1 MFASLL
7 SLLTVAL
14 MTAAACAVGRRL
26 ATALRLSGETPLA
39 RLAWNVALGYV
50 AVGTAIAALGLAG
63 GLYPAVIGVPTMA
76 LAGVALGDGWKA
88 LQSRRND
95 AAASE
100 SDIQPPAPI
109 APPADWLDAGT
120 MLLAAA
126 TVLATL
132 TAALAPPTAGDAMC
146 YHLELPK
153 QYLLA
158 HTIAFS
164 PYHENSTFPLLAEMW
179 YAWALAIDTGVA
191 AQLVAWVWGLL
202 LAAAT
207 FTLAAPLV
215 GERWAR
221 LAATLALLTPA
232 VSNQMTAP
240 LSDLACAS
248 LATLALAAWYRAVV
262 EDRGAQWF
270 VVAGIMLG
278 GAAATKYL
286 GLLFA
291 AALAVDGLWRL
302 ARQKTRRRQLVLG
315 GATLVVLAASTAG
328 VWYVRAAWH
337 RGNPV
342 YPFFSAALGGEELG
356 ALPERKTPLLASPTA
371 ALTAPWQITMHP
383 ERFGGRGHRL
393 GPLLLAVL
401 PGLVACRRLR
411 GLGTLLGVA
420 GVFAVGWLLLR
431 QNVRF
436 LLPALPPLC
445 VACAWCV
452 AEWSRWPRAPRV
464 VACAALAAVLGLH
477 TAAAGWRSR
486 DKLAVAVGRETRED
500 YLLRNEPTFRAAAT
514 ANELYRG
521 GDVIFSQDYRAFYFR
536 APVVREA
543 TYRRQTAYDQQAG
556 DRAAV
561 CAHLVDAGFTHV
573 LLARRCNSAAGDN
586 VANAAHQ
593 GIHFNDTLSRLWDT
607 APLES
612 ERPAALDVAPQLLID
627 YEVVDSDGAL
637 RHYRLVQLPQR
648 RK

>member
-1 MFASLL
+1 MVRLG
-7 SLLTVAL
+7 VGDRHGGGG
-14 MTAAACAVGRRL
+14 AVGRLGLGAAAGCGNVHSRS
-26 ATALRLSGETPLA
+26 AA
-39 RLAWNVALGYV
+39 RRRALG
-50 AVGTAIAALGLAG
+50 ATRG
-63 GLYPAVIGVPTMA
+63 
-76 LAGVALGDGWKA
+76 
-88 LQSRRND
+88 
-95 AAASE
+95 
-100 SDIQPPAPI
+100 
-109 APPADWLDAGT
+109 DAG
-120 MLLAAA
+120 AADTGREQPDDRSA
-126 TVLATL
+126 ERPGLRGAGNAGLGRLV
-132 TAALAPPTAGDAMC
+132 PPSSRTAGSGSS
-146 YHLELPK
+146 
-153 QYLLA
+153 
-158 HTIAFS
+158 S
-164 PYHENSTFPLLAEMW
+164 P
-179 YAWALAIDTGVA
+179 
-191 AQLVAWVWGLL
+191 
-202 LAAAT
+202 
-207 FTLAAPLV
+207 
-215 GERWAR
+215 
-221 LAATLALLTPA
+221 
-232 VSNQMTAP
+232 
-240 LSDLACAS
+240 AS
-248 LATLALAAWYRAVV
+248 CSA
-262 EDRGAQWF
+262 
-270 VVAGIMLG
+270 
-278 GAAATKYL
+278 AAATKYL

-464 VACAALAAVLGLH
+464 VACAALATVLGLH
-477 TAAAGWRSR
+477 TAAAGWRAR
-486 DKLAVAVGRETRED
+486 DKVAVAVGRETRED
-500 YLLRNEPTFRAAAT
+500 YLLRSEPTFRAAAT
-514 ANELYRG
+514 ANELYRA
-521 GDVIFSQDYRAFYFR
+521 GDVIFSQDYRGFYFC

-561 CAHLVDAGFTHV
+561 GAHLADAGFTHV

-648 RK
+648 K